1 MAAHGAVLDAEAV
14 EELEVREVVDVVEA
28 RRAYHAFGLIW
39 TVLSK
44 KISVFQS
51 SSLKV
56 VRISPNAS

>member
-44 KISVFQS
+44 NISVFQS